1 MDIPDFFSLDIG
13 NHSVKVAQIKRL
25 SNTDVTLEAIGS
37 APAEFSLVESS
48 SDDAIK
54 GVAEQVKAARDA
66 AGIKTKNCV
75 ASMPESPVFSRLLT
89 IPKVTAEQLEETV
102 HWELKPLIPV
112 PLADVDIAFLE
123 IGEKV
128 INGQTMIDIYAVA
141 APKTLTDRY
150 QKMATMA
157 GINLLAVETESLANT
172 RTVAF
177 NMPSSGDMMVSDFG
191 ANGTDLVVA
200 RNGVPVYAQSISTGS
215 DAFTKAIAADYG
227 IDLNTAEKYKRAY
240 GIDFSKGEGK
250 IAKTI
255 EPLMQ
260 ILVNEMS
267 RTLTYFKQRIGDTG
281 ATNLYMCG
289 EAANMPGLGAYLTEK
304 LGLQAQLINPL
315 TKIKVSSSAQKV
327 LQQLSPVGFTVAIGL
342 GLKVN

>member
-1 MDIPDFFSLDIG
+1 
-13 NHSVKVAQIKRL
+13 
-25 SNTDVTLEAIGS
+25 
-37 APAEFSLVESS
+37 
-48 SDDAIK
+48 
-54 GVAEQVKAARDA
+54 
-66 AGIKTKNCV
+66 
-75 ASMPESPVFSRLLT
+75 MPEAPVFSRLLT

-112 PLADVDIAFLE
+112 PLTDVDIAFLE

-128 INGQTMIDIYAVA
+128 VNGQAMLDIYAVA

-150 QKMATMA
+150 QKMANMA
-157 GINLLAVETESLANT
+157 GINLLAIETESLANT

-177 NMPSSGDMMVSDFG
+177 NIPASGDMMVADFG

-200 RNGVPVYAQSISTGS
+200 RNGVPVFAQSISTGS

-227 IDLNTAEKYKRAY
+227 IDLATAEKYKRAY
-240 GIDFSKGEGK
+240 GVDYSKGEGK
-250 IAKTI
+250 IARTI

-267 RTLTYFKQRIGDTG
+267 RTLTYFKQRVGDTG
-281 ATNLYMCG
+281 ATKLFMCG
-289 EAANMPGLGAYLTEK
+289 EAANMPGLADYLTK
-304 LGLQAQLINPL
+304 NLNLQAELIDPL
-315 TKIKVSSSAQKV
+315 TKIKVSPTAQKA